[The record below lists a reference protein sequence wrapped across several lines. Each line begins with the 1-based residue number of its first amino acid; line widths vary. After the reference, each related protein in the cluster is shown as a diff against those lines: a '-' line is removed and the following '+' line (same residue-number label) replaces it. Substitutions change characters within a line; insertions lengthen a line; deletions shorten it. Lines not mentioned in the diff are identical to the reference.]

1 MRITGW
7 FPDSRNSVTISQ
19 QAALPHLE
27 KLQRAL
33 LFPSEATEEA
43 GEGVGNR
50 DKSLTSQHEKT
61 QYIKLKTDESR
72 KSSLSM
78 LFTNMEADTRIKA
91 LPWWRW
97 GGYPHRRTAIFCFAP
112 FGLSWQSLI
121 WACITLIKIN
131 IQSEHP

>member
-97 GGYPHRRTAIFCFAP
+97 GGTHTGELLYFVLH
-112 FGLSWQSLI
+112 LL
-121 WACITLIKIN
+121 ACLGRV
-131 IQSEHP
+131 

>member
-1 MRITGW
+1 MSTNEASVKVPLYLKFLFNCKMRFTYW
-7 FPDSRNSVTISQ
+7 RN
-19 QAALPHLE
+19 E

-97 GGYPHRRTAIFCFAP
+97 GGTHTGELLYFVLH
-112 FGLSWQSLI
+112 LL
-121 WACITLIKIN
+121 ACLGRV
-131 IQSEHP
+131 